1 MFMFTQISLPKGALG
16 EHTHESPHMTT
27 VALDCIR
34 EFFLRVLDKEL
45 AADHF
50 KNLNSPIL
58 DQDTHTEKIFDVNPN
73 SSFL

>member
-1 MFMFTQISLPKGALG
+1 
-16 EHTHESPHMTT
+16 MTT